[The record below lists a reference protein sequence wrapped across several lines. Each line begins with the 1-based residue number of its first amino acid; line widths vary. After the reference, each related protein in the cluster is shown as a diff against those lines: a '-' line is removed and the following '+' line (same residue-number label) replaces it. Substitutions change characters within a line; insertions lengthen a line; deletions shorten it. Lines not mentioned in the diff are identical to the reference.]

1 MFLYSLRPE
10 TASKIG
16 QQRAQGPGTK
26 GTAAPLLKKP
36 WSGTLWILKVKPTK
50 SWPCTEHWWLES
62 LKEYWEDISL
72 LCVHV
77 IALLCGL
84 KSKFV
89 AQVAAQKLWQSI
101 DAGKAGHF
109 LIGKKDEVGTCSNM
123 FRCCGCWATSYRC
136 ADLLTLSQTSD
147 WLAFCVRRFDQE
159 LEFSSWIPFRCV
171 THSFCFFDLIWF
183 DPLSDLLKDPDLLPW
198 LSLCT
203 LSLAQLRASQRI
215 NHLGVEIVY
224 A

>member
-26 GTAAPLLKKP
+26 GTPLEKP

-50 SWPCTEHWWLES
+50 SWPCMEHWWLWNLWRNIEKT
-62 LKEYWEDISL
+62 LACTVYL
-72 LCVHV
+72 LLHFCVDWNQNLLHRLLHKSCGKVSMLGRQV
-77 IALLCGL
+77 I
-84 KSKFV
+84 
-89 AQVAAQKLWQSI
+89 
-101 DAGKAGHF
+101 F
-109 LIGKKDEVGTCSNM
+109 LIGKNDEVGTCSNM
-123 FRCCGCWATSYRC
+123 FWCCGCWATSYRC

-171 THSFCFFDLIWF
+171 THAFCFFDLIWF

-215 NHLGVEIVY
+215 ISV
-224 A
+224 